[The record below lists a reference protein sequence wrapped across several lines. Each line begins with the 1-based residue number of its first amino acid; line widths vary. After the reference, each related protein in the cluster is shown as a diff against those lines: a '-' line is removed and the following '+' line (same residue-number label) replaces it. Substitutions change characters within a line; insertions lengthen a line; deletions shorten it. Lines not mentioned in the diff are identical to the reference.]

1 MRKTRYFI
9 FVALGLLFL
18 ASCQESIEKRAFRE
32 CEEYTKKNCPVS
44 LAPNVILDS
53 MTFDTSTRTIHYFY
67 SLEGALDT
75 TLIEEMTSK
84 DEILDGLRNATNLKR
99 YKDAGFSFAYTY
111 FSSKTK
117 GKMLMNFLFTSQDF
131 TDKKTE
137 P

>member
-9 FVALGLLFL
+9 FVVLGLFLL

-44 LAPNVILDS
+44 LAQDVILDS
-53 MTFDTSTRTIHYFY
+53 MTFETSTRTIHYFY

-75 TLIEEMTSK
+75 TLVEQMTSK

-111 FSSKTK
+111 FSSKNK
-117 GKMLMNFLFTSQDF
+117 GKELMNFLFTSQDLGE
-131 TDKKTE
+131 KKSE